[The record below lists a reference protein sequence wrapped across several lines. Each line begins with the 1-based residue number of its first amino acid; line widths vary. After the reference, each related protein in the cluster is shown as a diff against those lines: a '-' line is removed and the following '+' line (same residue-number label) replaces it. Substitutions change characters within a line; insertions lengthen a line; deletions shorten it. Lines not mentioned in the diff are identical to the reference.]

1 MEIGE
6 RLAAKTRGE
15 WRRWLAKHHAD
26 KKEVWVVYNKKAS
39 GKAGI
44 RYEESVEEALCYGWI
59 DGLTKRIDE
68 MTYATRFTPRRPGS
82 NWSESNVTRV
92 AQLLQDGHMTQAGLA
107 VIPADMDRKARA

>member
-6 RLAAKTRGE
+6 TLAAKTRGE
-15 WRRWLAKHHAD
+15 WRRWLARHHAD
-26 KKEVWVVYNKKAS
+26 RKEIWLVYNKKAS
-39 GKAGI
+39 GKAGV

-68 MTYATRFTPRRPGS
+68 MTYTTRFTPRRAGS

-92 AQLLQDGHMTQAGLA
+92 ALLLKDGRMTEPGLA
-107 VIPADMDRKARA
+107 VIPAEIVRKARA